1 MAILYNT
8 EESLRER
15 AAKCIEDDF
24 KHQAIETAQET
35 FYQKRQALVDEEP
48 DWQGLR
54 TTAARIRDHVAKN
67 LDYYVKQFAQNASDH
82 GVHVHFATTG
92 NQALWEALD
101 IFENHGAFKAV
112 KSKSMM
118 TEEIGLNHV
127 LEEAGVQVIETD
139 CAENILQTAGDMP
152 SHIVVPPLH
161 HTRDDIAEL

>member
-82 GVHVHFATTG
+82 GVHVHFATTAIRRFG
-92 NQALWEALD
+92 RHSTSSRTMERSRRSSQRA
-101 IFENHGAFKAV
+101 
-112 KSKSMM
+112 
-118 TEEIGLNHV
+118 
-127 LEEAGVQVIETD
+127 
-139 CAENILQTAGDMP
+139 
-152 SHIVVPPLH
+152 
-161 HTRDDIAEL
+161 

>member
-92 NQALWEALD
+92 NQALW
-101 IFENHGAFKAV
+101 HSTSSRTMGR
-112 KSKSMM
+112 SKR
-118 TEEIGLNHV
+118 
-127 LEEAGVQVIETD
+127 
-139 CAENILQTAGDMP
+139 P
-152 SHIVVPPLH
+152 SQ
-161 HTRDDIAEL
+161 RA